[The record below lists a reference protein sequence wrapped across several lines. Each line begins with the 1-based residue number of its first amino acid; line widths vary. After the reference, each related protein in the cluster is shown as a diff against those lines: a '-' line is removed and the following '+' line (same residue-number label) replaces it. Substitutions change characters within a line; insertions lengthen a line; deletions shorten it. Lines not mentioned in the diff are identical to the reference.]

1 MNSFFVICLKINSGL
16 AEIEAPYLSWK
27 TQEKIIAF
35 PDIDL
40 ADWLIEFLEGKN
52 NAK

>member
-1 MNSFFVICLKINSGL
+1 MSGSAKGVTAAKL
-16 AEIEAPYLSWK
+16 RGRKYIHNRGY
-27 TQEKIIAF
+27 
-35 PDIDL
+35 IDL